1 MRTLKYDVVVIGG
14 GPAGLA
20 AALKAR
26 EKVEKVAVLERNDEL
41 GGILNQ
47 CIHSGFGLHVFKEEL
62 TGPEY
67 AQRYVDMVAETDI
80 SCYLNTMV
88 LDMKFEIASILNR
101 CTTELSLN
109 KDINLAIN
117 NLLQIVNEYFYER
130 TFYTMNRKLLFF
142 DIDGTLLAGGIPGY
156 IPDSTIEALKQAQAN
171 GHYIFINSG
180 RTYGF
185 MPEAIKEFPFDGYVC
200 GCGTEVIFLGKTLYH
215 YDLDE
220 DLKHSLQS
228 ILEEC
233 KIQAVYEGRKSCYFQ
248 KTEKPFAPITAIRN
262 SYAKTN
268 LEQPIRF
275 FDDPVLDFDKFVILT
290 DENSSL
296 DLFHERTKEH
306 FDFIAREEMHPY
318 GFEEVVPKGC
328 SKAGGIDYIVEH
340 LGESLASCYVFGD
353 STNDL
358 SMLTHVKNSIA
369 MGNSYPEV
377 LANTSYVTTPIERD
391 GIRNALKH
399 FGLI

>member
-1 MRTLKYDVVVIGG
+1 MT
-14 GPAGLA
+14 
-20 AALKAR
+20 
-26 EKVEKVAVLERNDEL
+26 
-41 GGILNQ
+41 
-47 CIHSGFGLHVFKEEL
+47 
-62 TGPEY
+62 
-67 AQRYVDMVAETDI
+67 
-80 SCYLNTMV
+80 
-88 LDMKFEIASILNR
+88 
-101 CTTELSLN
+101 
-109 KDINLAIN
+109 
-117 NLLQIVNEYFYER
+117 
-130 TFYTMNRKLLFF
+130 
-142 DIDGTLLAGGIPGY
+142 GTLLAGGIPGY

-215 YDLDE
+215 YDLVK

>member
-1 MRTLKYDVVVIGG
+1 
-14 GPAGLA
+14 
-20 AALKAR
+20 
-26 EKVEKVAVLERNDEL
+26 
-41 GGILNQ
+41 
-47 CIHSGFGLHVFKEEL
+47 
-62 TGPEY
+62 
-67 AQRYVDMVAETDI
+67 
-80 SCYLNTMV
+80 
-88 LDMKFEIASILNR
+88 MKFEIASIINR

-130 TFYTMNRKLLFF
+130 TFYTMNRKLLFI

-156 IPDSTIEALKQAQAN
+156 IPDFTFEALKQAQAN

-248 KTEKPFAPITAIRN
+248 KTEKPLKPCGFNGFLHFPYLDGGDKRDRTA
-262 SYAKTN
+262 
-268 LEQPIRF
+268 
-275 FDDPVLDFDKFVILT
+275 
-290 DENSSL
+290 
-296 DLFHERTKEH
+296 DLLNA
-306 FDFIAREEMHPY
+306 IQA
-318 GFEEVVPKGC
+318 
-328 SKAGGIDYIVEH
+328 
-340 LGESLASCYVFGD
+340 
-353 STNDL
+353 L
-358 SMLTHVKNSIA
+358 S
-369 MGNSYPEV
+369 
-377 LANTSYVTTPIERD
+377 
-391 GIRNALKH
+391 
-399 FGLI
+399 

>member
-1 MRTLKYDVVVIGG
+1 
-14 GPAGLA
+14 
-20 AALKAR
+20 
-26 EKVEKVAVLERNDEL
+26 
-41 GGILNQ
+41 
-47 CIHSGFGLHVFKEEL
+47 
-62 TGPEY
+62 
-67 AQRYVDMVAETDI
+67 
-80 SCYLNTMV
+80 
-88 LDMKFEIASILNR
+88 MKFEIASILNR

-117 NLLQIVNEYFYER
+117 NILQIVNEYFYER

-296 DLFHERTKEH
+296 DLFQEKKCILTVLKKL
-306 FDFIAREEMHPY
+306 FQ
-318 GFEEVVPKGC
+318 
-328 SKAGGIDYIVEH
+328 KAV
-340 LGESLASCYVFGD
+340 LKLA
-353 STNDL
+353 
-358 SMLTHVKNSIA
+358 
-369 MGNSYPEV
+369 V
-377 LANTSYVTTPIERD
+377 LI
-391 GIRNALKH
+391 IL
-399 FGLI
+399 

>member
-1 MRTLKYDVVVIGG
+1 
-14 GPAGLA
+14 
-20 AALKAR
+20 
-26 EKVEKVAVLERNDEL
+26 
-41 GGILNQ
+41 
-47 CIHSGFGLHVFKEEL
+47 
-62 TGPEY
+62 
-67 AQRYVDMVAETDI
+67 
-80 SCYLNTMV
+80 
-88 LDMKFEIASILNR
+88 MKFEIASILNR

-233 KIQAVYEGRKSCYFQ
+233 KIQAVYE
-248 KTEKPFAPITAIRN
+248 
-262 SYAKTN
+262 
-268 LEQPIRF
+268 L
-275 FDDPVLDFDKFVILT
+275 
-290 DENSSL
+290 SL
-296 DLFHERTKEH
+296 IHISEPTR
-306 FDFIAREEMHPY
+306 P
-318 GFEEVVPKGC
+318 
-328 SKAGGIDYIVEH
+328 
-340 LGESLASCYVFGD
+340 
-353 STNDL
+353 
-358 SMLTHVKNSIA
+358 
-369 MGNSYPEV
+369 
-377 LANTSYVTTPIERD
+377 
-391 GIRNALKH
+391 
-399 FGLI
+399 